1 MGTLSRRGVGFL
13 LIART
18 PMNNMI
24 VHYQGFQIEIYENHP
39 TWIEQRY
46 ASEVSLSSHPDF
58 YIFDGNA
65 CTPDFDSCLIQS
77 LRNCDDL
84 VRDYGANVIFEPT
97 LVLNPPGWND
107 PDNF

>member
-1 MGTLSRRGVGFL
+1 
-13 LIART
+13 
-18 PMNNMI
+18 MNNMI

-65 CTPDFDSCLIQS
+65 TT
-77 LRNCDDL
+77 
-84 VRDYGANVIFEPT
+84 PT
-97 LVLNPPGWND
+97 LKMDFGMGKLGKPRTRICR
-107 PDNF
+107 